1 MIEVKLFYSWQS
13 DRRNKTILV
22 ALGKAKETLRTK
34 DIDLKIEM
42 ATSEMTGSPD
52 IMQAIYNKIDA
63 CDFMVSD
70 ITIVS
75 TNEKQDKG
83 YCNSN
88 VMLELGYA
96 SCKIGIDRII
106 TLFNSLSG
114 EPNILPFDIRNHRF
128 TPFKND
134 VKKETTNADLIAS
147 IVVSTIE
154 TFKNNNNLKK
164 PLVPKEF
171 LQMEITNFYV
181 YKKELLINFSKTKT
195 LARKINNEFD
205 YMKKESL
212 LCNIPEF
219 DKEYDATINLFNA
232 FKKDL
237 GKNVNFESTIESYQ
251 NYVDK
256 LAAFKAMVDT
266 ALEYFGPY
274 DYLKPMKGGEVKNA
288 FDGCF
293 NDLEFAFRDI

>member
-75 TNEKQDKG
+75 TNEKHDKG

-114 EPNILPFDIRNHRF
+114 EPNILPFHIRTHRF

-134 VKKETTNADLIAS
+134 VN
-147 IVVSTIE
+147 
-154 TFKNNNNLKK
+154 
-164 PLVPKEF
+164 
-171 LQMEITNFYV
+171 
-181 YKKELLINFSKTKT
+181 
-195 LARKINNEFD
+195 
-205 YMKKESL
+205 
-212 LCNIPEF
+212 
-219 DKEYDATINLFNA
+219 
-232 FKKDL
+232 
-237 GKNVNFESTIESYQ
+237 
-251 NYVDK
+251 
-256 LAAFKAMVDT
+256 
-266 ALEYFGPY
+266 
-274 DYLKPMKGGEVKNA
+274 
-288 FDGCF
+288 
-293 NDLEFAFRDI
+293 

>member
-1 MIEVKLFYSWQS
+1 
-13 DRRNKTILV
+13 
-22 ALGKAKETLRTK
+22 
-34 DIDLKIEM
+34 
-42 ATSEMTGSPD
+42 
-52 IMQAIYNKIDA
+52 
-63 CDFMVSD
+63 
-70 ITIVS
+70 
-75 TNEKQDKG
+75 
-83 YCNSN
+83 
-88 VMLELGYA
+88 
-96 SCKIGIDRII
+96 
-106 TLFNSLSG
+106 
-114 EPNILPFDIRNHRF
+114 
-128 TPFKND
+128 
-134 VKKETTNADLIAS
+134 
-147 IVVSTIE
+147 
-154 TFKNNNNLKK
+154 
-164 PLVPKEF
+164 
-171 LQMEITNFYV
+171 MEITNFYV

-219 DKEYDATINLFNA
+219 DKEYDATINLFNS

-293 NDLEFAFRDI
+293 NNLEFAFRDI